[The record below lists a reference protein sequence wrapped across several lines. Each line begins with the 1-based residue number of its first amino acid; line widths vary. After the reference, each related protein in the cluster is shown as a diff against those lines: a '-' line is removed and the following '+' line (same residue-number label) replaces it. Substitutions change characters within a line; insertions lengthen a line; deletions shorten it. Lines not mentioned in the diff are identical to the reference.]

1 MHEPIPYD
9 WPVVADVDA
18 GRGAAGPDVRA
29 LLEGW
34 DTTGHGSLARRLAHA
49 LRHVI
54 DAGAL
59 PGGWRLPPERVLAV
73 DLAVGRTTI
82 TAALDELRAEGRVV
96 SRQGSGTFVVGPAE
110 PVPFGTRI
118 AEHLASGP
126 GIDLAKG
133 DAPDLSHLPPVT
145 LDMAQL
151 NATCGGAAVNVA
163 GLPAMREAIA
173 RLHERGGVT
182 GAPRPTLPE
191 QIHVTAGSH
200 QATALLLPI
209 LAGRGGSVAV
219 PECTYAGIFDILDAS
234 GLRAVP
240 IRMDRAGI
248 LPESL
253 DDVLRARPAAV
264 YIQAGPQ
271 IPTGRVTPPGRIRA
285 IAETLDRHG
294 ATVIEDTT
302 VAAVTFG
309 SAPSFLADQC
319 RRATVIATG
328 SLSKTCWSGLRIG
341 WLRAPASMV
350 GASIYRHLGTDLG
363 ASTPSQLLALQLLP
377 HLDDIARHRRRRIE
391 AAVGAALDQL
401 ERSMPE
407 AVVDRPDGNSVLWL
421 ELPVDDSAPLV
432 QLARRNGVRVAP
444 GSIHFSDKKAGPF
457 VRIDVDR
464 PAPLVH
470 EGIRRLARS
479 WRAAHTG

>member
-1 MHEPIPYD
+1 MHEPIPYN
-9 WPVVADVDA
+9 WPVVAEA
-18 GRGAAGPDVRA
+18 GPDRGETGPDVRA

-34 DTTGHGSLARRLAHA
+34 DTSGHGSLARRLAHA

-54 DAGAL
+54 DAGVL
-59 PGGWRLPPERVLAV
+59 PDGWRLPPERVLAE

-82 TAALDELRAEGRVV
+82 TAALDELRAERRVV
-96 SRQGSGTFVVGPAE
+96 SRQGSGTFVVSPAQ

-173 RLHERGGVT
+173 RLYKRGGMT
-182 GAPRPTLPE
+182 GAARVTLPE
-191 QIHVTAGSH
+191 EIHITAGSH

-234 GLRAVP
+234 GLRALP

-253 DDVLRARPAAV
+253 DEGLRARPAAA

-271 IPTGRVTPPGRIRA
+271 IPTGRVTPPGRVRA
-285 IAETLDRHG
+285 IAATLDLHG
-294 ATVIEDTT
+294 TTVIEDTT
-302 VAAVTFG
+302 VTAVTFG
-309 SAPSFLADQC
+309 GPVSFLADQC
-319 RRATVIATG
+319 RTATVITTG

-341 WLRAPASMV
+341 WLRAPASTV
-350 GASIYRHLGTDLG
+350 DASIYRHLASDLG
-363 ASTPSQLLALQLLP
+363 ASAPSQLLALQLLP
-377 HLDDIARHRRRRIE
+377 HLDDIAHQRRRRIE

-401 ERSMPE
+401 ERSIPE
-407 AVVDRPDGNSVLWL
+407 ATIDPPDGNSVLWL
-421 ELPVDDSAPLV
+421 ELPIEDSAALV
-432 QLARRNGVRVAP
+432 QVGRRNGVRVAP
-444 GSIHFSDKKAGPF
+444 GSIHFSDKQPGPF

-464 PAPLVH
+464 PAPVVD

-479 WRAAHTG
+479 WRELRTG